1 MEQVVVVEDNT
12 PPVWLSAPYETVVTD
27 DLANHV
33 FSTPVAEDFCSSV
46 DLVVEEVYSQGACP
60 LAETIV
66 RTIQA
71 VDACGNLSALHPNR
85 DGGHRP

>member
-1 MEQVVVVEDNT
+1 M
-12 PPVWLSAPYETVVTD
+12 VTD

-66 RTIQA
+66 RTIQGSTRA
-71 VDACGNLSALHPNR
+71 ATSP
-85 DGGHRP
+85 PPTPKP